1 MADLTIKKSFWGHFN
16 FYYRITGKGLLVYLG
31 LSILVSLLD
40 GLGLAM
46 FIPLLEFVGG
56 AEKEVSTKESLGQL
70 HYLVDFLQSLGFE
83 LTVTTTLM
91 MLVILFTL
99 KGIIKF
105 IQLDFYATTRQTFM
119 IKVRRELF
127 KRLEKLSYSGFL
139 ELDAGKIQNI
149 FTAEVNRLFIGMTSY
164 FTAAQ
169 YFFMLCTYILLAFL
183 ANYQFALLVL
193 VGSMLS
199 NVIYRKLY
207 KKTKRSSIDLTK
219 KAVASN
225 NYILQT
231 IHNFKYLKST
241 NTFSKYLVRLED
253 MIRKLER
260 IHKSMGR
267 LKALSLSLKEPVI
280 VTIVSIVILFQVN
293 WMGTGLN
300 TILLSLFLFYR
311 ALNFLVQVQ
320 NYWQT
325 FMENI
330 GGMYAIS
337 SSAELMQEA
346 EEKTGSIPFKAVK
359 NHIQLRNVELY
370 YDRVKALD
378 NVNIKIP
385 LKKTVALI
393 GESGSGKTTLANV
406 VAGLFVPDKGEVLVD
421 DVPLS
426 KINLNSFRD
435 KIGYISQESVIFSD
449 NIYNNITFWA
459 EPTPENRKRF
469 EEVLEM
475 ASLKDFIESLPDK
488 AETHL
493 GDNGIL
499 ISGGQKQRI
508 SIARELFKQCEILI
522 LDEAT
527 SALDSE
533 TERIIQENIEKL
545 QGSYTMIV
553 IAHRLS
559 TIKEADIIYLM
570 DKGKVSASGT
580 FEEMMEKSSRFKKM
594 VSFQSV

>member
-1 MADLTIKKSFWGHFN
+1 MANLNIRKSFWGHFN

-31 LSILVSLLD
+31 LSILVSLMD

-70 HYLVDFLQSLGFE
+70 HYLVDFIQNLGFE
-83 LTVTTTLM
+83 LTVTTILM

-105 IQLDFYATTRQTFM
+105 IQLNFYATIRQTFM
-119 IKVRRELF
+119 IRVRRELF

-169 YFFMLCTYILLAFL
+169 YFFMLSTYILLAFL

-193 VGSMLS
+193 VGSLLS

-280 VTIVSIVILFQVN
+280 IIIVSAVILFQVN

-337 SSAELMQEA
+337 SSAEQMQEA
-346 EEKTGSIPFKAVK
+346 EEKTGTIQFKGIK

-406 VAGLFVPDKGEVLVD
+406 VAGLFVPDNGEVLID
-421 DVPLS
+421 DTPLS
-426 KINLNSFRD
+426 KMNLNSFRD

-459 EPTPENRKRF
+459 DPTPENLKRF
-469 EEVLEM
+469 DEVLEM
-475 ASLKDFIESLPDK
+475 ASLKGFIESLPDK

-508 SIARELFKQCEILI
+508 SIARELFKNCEVLI